1 MAFQETPHL
10 PHSPRLPGAASAAP
24 GGALSQCP
32 EADRGGTGATLCGM
46 WVKRRWSGVF
56 WLISA
61 EGNLRE
67 PPKTRVLSRQGNA
80 SSDNPSPTWG
90 GCLSLEVHVGQN
102 PRNHVGCYRPWVHAY
117 THTPQ
122 IHTCTEHPQEA
133 SAGPLRP
140 PQTRV
145 PVAKAPARL
154 QFGSALRAG
163 AMINHAEE
171 TLELEGP
178 GRVLICPGNRL
189 WILRTSAGGNKIEVR
204 GERSITQGGRG
215 ARHRWGDRARST
227 RGENKKRI

>member
-1 MAFQETPHL
+1 ML
-10 PHSPRLPGAASAAP
+10 
-24 GGALSQCP
+24 
-32 EADRGGTGATLCGM
+32 
-46 WVKRRWSGVF
+46 
-56 WLISA
+56 WLLSA

-67 PPKTRVLSRQGNA
+67 PPKTQVLSRQGDA

-90 GCLSLEVHVGQN
+90 GCLSLEVHVGRN

-122 IHTCTEHPQEA
+122 IHTHHKYTHAQSTPRGQRG
-133 SAGPLRP
+133 S

-163 AMINHAEE
+163 AMINHIEE

-204 GERSITQGGRG
+204 GERSITQGGQG